1 VSLLLDVAL
10 AAAVAAAGWQSR
22 ALTGAGAVAAT
33 LVGAAILVAAG
44 WAGGAALAAFFVSS
58 SVVSRLEPE
67 DPFPTSDPKGN
78 CRDHWQVLANGGP
91 AALGALLAREEP
103 ALAIWIATSS
113 LAAAAADT
121 WATAIG
127 AWSRTP
133 PRHLLTWRSV
143 PPGTNGGITLL
154 GCLAALVGAS
164 LVAASGAWVGREPA
178 LFGAGAAL
186 GFGGM
191 LLDSALGGSMQGRF
205 RCPICGQL
213 SEWQVHRCGTPTV
226 PTGGFVWLDNDGVNG
241 LATAAAALGGWAA
254 WLWLGHT

>member
-1 VSLLLDVAL
+1 MSFLLDVAL
-10 AAAVAAAGWQSR
+10 AAAVAAAGWQAR

-33 LVGAAILVAAG
+33 LVGAAVLVAAG
-44 WAGGAALAAFFVSS
+44 WAGGAALAAFFVSG
-58 SVVSRLEPE
+58 SVVSRLEPKN
-67 DPFPTSDPKGN
+67 PFPNSDPKGN
-78 CRDHWQVLANGGP
+78 RRDHWQVLANGGP

-143 PPGTNGGITLL
+143 PPGTNGGITTL

-164 LVAASGAWVGREPA
+164 LVAASGAWVGRQSA
-178 LFGAGAAL
+178 LLGAGAAL

-205 RCPICGQL
+205 RCPICGQP
-213 SEWQVHRCGTPTV
+213 SEWQVHRCGTPTI
-226 PTGGFVWLDNDGVNG
+226 PMGGFVWLDNDGVNG

-254 WLWLGHT
+254 WLWLGHS